1 MLQRLYVDNF
11 RCLVNFEFKP
21 ERVNLIL
28 GRNGSG
34 KSTLLD
40 ALHSVVRL
48 IAGESPQSVLSRDT
62 LAWWDVRRR
71 QTFELQFADGD
82 SSFQYRLVIKHSER
96 EPAVVQEERLRLGST
111 TLVDFADGELRL
123 GSMKGI
129 PFDGKQSVLALGLGR
144 EPKLDRFLSLALGV
158 LVFKLNPWAFEL
170 QAREEQRMLWTNG
183 ANLVG
188 YLRSWSQS
196 DPGAYLQWIRGVLTS
211 MPHLEDLQL
220 RELLPGSRLLVGV
233 RHVEGREVLL
243 SLANFSEGERA
254 LCALYAIAGLGVS
267 GSRCIGLDEPDNFLA
282 PSEVQ
287 PVLRRFTIEA
297 PSDPGPQ
304 LFVITHH
311 PESIDYLAAYA
322 TWLFERGED
331 GLTRVKRLEF
341 DRNKGERPTEVL
353 LSEIAV

>member
-40 ALHSVVRL
+40 ALQCVLRL
-48 IAGESPQSVLSRDT
+48 VAGASPQSVLTLDS
-62 LAWWDVRRR
+62 LAWWDVRRL
-71 QTFELQFADGD
+71 QTFEVEFTDAG
-82 SSFQYRLVIKHSER
+82 STYHYRLVIRHSDR
-96 EPAVVQEERLRLGST
+96 EPAVVHEERLRFGSS
-111 TLVDFADGELRL
+111 TLVDFSEGMLQL

-144 EPKLDRFLSLALGV
+144 DRLVDRFLSLAFGV
-158 LVFKLNPWAFEL
+158 LVFRLNPWGFEL
-170 QAREEQRMLWTNG
+170 QAREEQRMLWTS
-183 ANLVG
+183 ASNLVG
-188 YLRSWSQS
+188 YLRAWSQT
-196 DPGAYLQWIRGVLTS
+196 DPAGYLAWIRIMLES

-220 RELLPGSRLLVGV
+220 RELVPGSRMLVGV
-233 RHVEGREVLL
+233 KHVEGREILL
-243 SLANFSEGERA
+243 SLANFSDGERA
-254 LCALYAIAGLGVS
+254 LCALYAIAGMS
-267 GSRCIGLDEPDNFLA
+267 SADPRCIGLDEPDNFLA

-287 PVLRRFTIEA
+287 PVLRRFTIDA
-297 PSDPGPQ
+297 PKEPGPQ

-311 PESIDYLAAYA
+311 PESIDYLASYA

-331 GLTRVKRLEF
+331 GLSRVRRLEF
-341 DRNKGERPTEVL
+341 DRTRGERPTDTL
-353 LSEIAV
+353 LSEIGV